1 MRLITGDTAGTAWV
15 TLPFEGPRSSV
26 YSDLRESV
34 SISTAPGSSPLKD
47 SGSRLLSAA
56 VAVLARYAEA
66 DETAVGICK
75 TGKVAALAVATPAD
89 CTLGSLANTLGETLE
104 WHSPETRDIATS
116 PAIRSGGD
124 RNPHF
129 GVLVVLDAVPA
140 PDLRQDVT
148 LQVDPKTGKLTASYN
163 VRLLR
168 AEIVASFL
176 GHVSAMLELLET
188 RPATT
193 IGAADYLGQAERTQ
207 LRSVG
212 SGGTP
217 ACTFAM
223 GDLIVEALARSGNTA
238 VLETWG
244 RSWTLCELMERA
256 DCIITGLPV
265 TVRRGDRVGI
275 ALRPGADMIA
285 ALLATVRLS
294 AVMVPLDTSLPA
306 ARLAAIREDSG
317 LRVVIAECSSAMC
330 VGDCPSLL
338 VEALPDSAEVPCW
351 PNGRPDANDP
361 AYLLFTSGSTGRA
374 KGVLVPHRTLANLI
388 AWENARRP
396 IAGKRTLGRTSIA
409 FDVGLQETF
418 ASLLF
423 GGVLVMTSDEERANV
438 GALADLLKRHRIA
451 RVYLPPVALHQMAES
466 APLEPTGL
474 DALEHVIVAGEQ
486 LRISPAVRRFFRAT
500 RARLVNQYGP
510 TETHVATE
518 FELDEAPLRWA
529 DLPSI
534 GRPIAGIEVEVL
546 DKAGHPVPL
555 LVPGEL
561 SIGGIA
567 PALEYVGQPALTASR
582 FIVADDSRCYRT
594 GDRVRWR
601 LNGSLEFL
609 GRADNQVK
617 IRGYRVELAD
627 LESNAAALPGVI
639 EVVAKAWKTEAG
651 TSLALYFRL
660 APEALPLRDLRDMLR
675 RRVPDY
681 MLPPLHCLIELSAMP
696 LSASGKIDRARL
708 PEPLVGDTEA
718 DRTDLK
724 GRLRGI
730 WSRRLGIGQFDDCE
744 DFRDLGG
751 HSLMAIQIVSDVND
765 TFDIGMPLSTLLRG
779 ASLDQFAEIVQRLLA
794 ARDAIGAAIESVAP
808 EPNTASR
815 LTRVELPCGTVM
827 APSAS
832 EARHLWTEIYEQ
844 RACQPGMLKY
854 LPGDVIV
861 DVGANIGLFSRFA
874 LDMTGGCRLIAI
886 EPAQDLHHCLS
897 DNLAGRPGEVTV
909 LRLGCGN
916 EDIDGFLSYF
926 PQVPAMSSFQP
937 DRDRDRVLLERLLRS
952 DPTWELANDLRERTR
967 FLDTA
972 FAIETQPCP
981 MRRLSTLF
989 SEFGLDRIDLLKV
1002 DVQRGEEAVLAGIAA
1017 ADWARIR
1024 QVVVEL
1030 QDDNDSVARSAR
1042 LMKQHGMNVE
1052 VATIPLHRET
1062 NVRFIYAW
1070 RE

>member
-1 MRLITGDTAGTAWV
+1 MRLITGDTAEAAWV

-26 YSDLRESV
+26 YSNLRESV
-34 SISTAPGSSPLKD
+34 SIPLVPGYSLLED

-66 DETAVGICK
+66 DETAIGICR
-75 TGKVAALAVATPAD
+75 TGNAAAFAVATPAD
-89 CTLGSLANTLGETLE
+89 CTLGSLANLLRDKLGLQ
-104 WHSPETRDIATS
+104 SPGTQDLAASPVIRD
-116 PAIRSGGD
+116 GGD

-129 GVLVVLDAVPA
+129 GVLVVLDTIPA

-148 LQVDPKTGKLTASYN
+148 LHVDPKTDMLTASYN

-168 AEIVASFL
+168 VEIVERFL
-176 GHVSAMLELLET
+176 RHVSAMLELLET
-188 RPATT
+188 RPTT
-193 IGAADYLGQAERTQ
+193 TLRAADYLGHAERAQ
-207 LRSVG
+207 LRSFG

-223 GDLIVEALARSGNTA
+223 DQLIAEALARSGSKP
-238 VLETWG
+238 VLETRG
-244 RSWTLCELMERA
+244 RSWTLAELMKRA
-256 DCIITGLPV
+256 DRIITGLPL

-275 ALRPGADMIA
+275 ALQPGVDMIA
-285 ALLATVRLS
+285 AILATLRLS

-306 ARLAAIREDSG
+306 TRLAAIREDSG
-317 LRVVIAECSSAMC
+317 LRVVIAERSSAFC

-338 VEALPDSAEVPCW
+338 VEALPDSAEIPCW

-396 IAGKRTLGRTSIA
+396 IEGKRTLGRTSIA
-409 FDVGLQETF
+409 FDVGLQEAF

-423 GGVLVMTSDEERANV
+423 GGVLIMASDEERANV
-438 GALADLLKRHRIA
+438 GALVDLLKRHRIA

-466 APLEPTGL
+466 APLELTGL

-518 FELDEAPLRWA
+518 FELDQAPLRWA
-529 DLPSI
+529 ELPAI
-534 GRPIAGIEVEVL
+534 GRPIAGIEVKVL
-546 DKAGHPVPL
+546 DGAGNPVPM

-567 PALEYVGQPALTASR
+567 PALEYVGQPALTGSR
-582 FIVADDSRCYRT
+582 FIGADNSRFYRT

-601 LNGSLEFL
+601 LDESLEFL

-639 EVVAKAWKTEAG
+639 EAVAKAWKAEAG

-660 APEALPLRDLRDMLR
+660 APEALPLRDLREMLR

-681 MLPPLHCLIELSAMP
+681 MLPPLHCLIELGAMP

-708 PEPLVGDTEA
+708 PEPIVGYTATDQ
-718 DRTDLK
+718 TDLK
-724 GRLRGI
+724 GKLRSI
-730 WSRRLGIGQFDDCE
+730 WSRRLGIGRFDDCE
-744 DFRDLGG
+744 DFLDLGG

-765 TFDIGMPLSTLLRG
+765 TLDIGLPLSTLLRG
-779 ASLDQFAEIVQRLLA
+779 ASLDQFTGIVQRLLSA
-794 ARDAIGAAIESVAP
+794 HEAIGAAIT
-808 EPNTASR
+808 EPTSASR
-815 LTRVELPCGTVM
+815 LTRVELPCGAVL
-827 APSAS
+827 APSGS

-844 RACQPGMLKY
+844 QACQPGMLKY

-874 LDMTGGCRLIAI
+874 LEMTGGCRLIAI
-886 EPAQDLHHCLS
+886 EPARDLHHCLT
-897 DNLAGRPGEVTV
+897 DNLASQPGEVTV
-909 LRLGCGN
+909 LRLGCGS
-916 EDIDGFLSYF
+916 EDTEGFLSYF

-937 DRDRDRVLLERLLRS
+937 DFDRDRALLEKLLRS
-952 DPTWELANDLRERTR
+952 DPTWEQANDLRERTR

-1002 DVQRGEEAVLAGIAA
+1002 DVQRGEEAVLAGITTT
-1017 ADWARIR
+1017 DWARIG

-1030 QDDNDSVARSAR
+1030 QDDNDSVARSAG
-1042 LMKQHGMNVE
+1042 LMKQHGMIVE
-1052 VATIPLHRET
+1052 VATIPLHRNT